1 MAIPFFSAFTI
12 RLYRR
17 KKRNVP
23 QTRNSQ
29 RSILIMKIIIMRF
42 YNLAAKHNKKQPLD
56 NLIFQTKDFMIEP
69 LIDNIIRFVTALP
82 PLLQLLLGIFATVGI
97 LRLFMFIVDFIEDRR
112 EGKSQETVGQL
123 YLVIVQ
129 TEEDREREIVCP

>member
-1 MAIPFFSAFTI
+1 MAIPFCSAITI

-42 YNLAAKHNKKQPLD
+42 YNLAAKHNKK
-56 NLIFQTKDFMIEP
+56 
-69 LIDNIIRFVTALP
+69 
-82 PLLQLLLGIFATVGI
+82 
-97 LRLFMFIVDFIEDRR
+97 
-112 EGKSQETVGQL
+112 
-123 YLVIVQ
+123 
-129 TEEDREREIVCP
+129 